1 MATSLELSR
10 TYTSFSGVDIRAV
23 IEGETIGQ
31 LQAISYAVQRE
42 KAPIYV
48 MGRVDPLSFSR
59 GKRGIAGTLISL
71 LLDEHIL
78 FGAPFSDMNFLADN
92 DEIFSS
98 PADLNDASSTD
109 DLGTVEDPLS
119 FDASNLGDNFTV
131 RSAFYVDQL
140 PPFDV
145 TIVAANEYGR
155 SATMRIYGV
164 EILNEGSGFSIDDI
178 VIENQMTY
186 VCRTILPWQQLGQ
199 WDLDTAGSSMG
210 SP

>member
-23 IEGETIGQ
+23 IDGETVGQ

-71 LLDEHIL
+71 LLDQHML
-78 FGAPFSDMNFLADN
+78 FGTPFSNMNFLADN
-92 DEIFSS
+92 HEIYAS
-98 PADLNDASSTD
+98 PTDLNDASGTD
-109 DLGTVEDPLS
+109 DLNTVEDPLS
-119 FDASNLGDNFTV
+119 FDATNLGDNYTV

-145 TIVAANEYGR
+145 TIVAANEYGKA
-155 SATMRIYGV
+155 ATMRIYGV

-186 VCRTILPWQQLGQ
+186 VCRTILPWQQMGE
-199 WDLDTAGSSMG
+199 WDLSTTGSSM
-210 SP
+210 S

>member
-23 IEGETIGQ
+23 IAGETIGQ

-78 FGAPFSDMNFLADN
+78 FGAPFDKMNFLADN
-92 DEIFSS
+92 HEIYSS
-98 PADLNDASSTD
+98 PADLNNASSTD

-119 FDASNLGDNFTV
+119 FDAGNLGDNYTV
-131 RSAFYVDQL
+131 RGAWYVDQL

-155 SATMRIYGV
+155 AATMRIYGV

-199 WDLDTAGSSMG
+199 WDLESPSSAMG
-210 SP
+210 AP